1 MSPPASDTYSVT
13 EALAH
18 GGGAVMYRGVRNADG
33 LPVLLKVLEGPDR
46 TQSLKQLEHEYEIG
60 TLFESSAIVRPL
72 ALQMSDGTPA
82 LVTEDFGGTSLE
94 QRLGAPMHVEQFLGL
109 ATRITAAVA
118 EIQRKDVVHRD
129 LRPANVL
136 VGSQGEVKITNLAL
150 ASRLPRGRSLL
161 QSLSGIE
168 HALPYLS
175 PEQTGRMNRSV
186 DGRADLYA
194 LGVTF
199 YQMLTG
205 QFPFQATD
213 PLEWVHCH
221 VARTPRPLRAI
232 VPQIPAVLSDIVLK
246 LLAKLPED
254 RYQTARGLEHDLE
267 RCLDAWRAHGDLD
280 PFPLGEHD
288 VSDRF
293 EISEK
298 LYGRQEE
305 ISALVSSFERVCRVG
320 RPELVAVSGY
330 SGIGKSSL
338 VRELHRPI
346 ARARG
351 LFVAG
356 KFDQYSPDVPYS
368 AFAQAFAEL
377 VDEILTQSEDQ
388 LARRGAELTC
398 ALGTNG
404 QLIIDIIP
412 RLELIIGPQPSTL
425 PLAPLETQ
433 NRFQR
438 VFRDFVGFFARKEHP
453 LALFLDD
460 LQWIDS
466 GSLRLLEDLIAH
478 LPPEGGH
485 LLVLGAYRE
494 NEVGPS
500 HPLTVALDRM
510 RKTGGAVHEIVLRP
524 LGVEHLRQLV
534 ADTLHCS
541 AKDALPLAS
550 VVHQKTG
557 GNPFFSIQFLTTL
570 YQEGLLEFDRASSEW
585 RANIAAIRAKG
596 YTDNVLD
603 LMLRKWSRLSAPT
616 REVLILAACIGT
628 RASLHTLATISEQ
641 TEEETARQLAEAVSE
656 GFVTQA
662 GDRYAFVHD
671 RIQQAVH
678 AFGAARDLRAVH
690 LEIGRL
696 LLRSIEPRTLEE
708 HIFDIVTQLN
718 RGIELMTD
726 AAEKNELARLDLIA
740 GRKAKA
746 FIAYGPARDFLAT
759 AQALLPEDAWE
770 SQYDLAFEIV
780 TEHAE
785 CEYLCGRFEQAE
797 ALFDSL
803 LTRARDTIDKAACYE
818 RRIKLCQ
825 VEGKFDEAVEL
836 GVLALRLF
844 GIQMPG
850 DLGAIAEAMFV
861 EAQQVRIR
869 LADRR
874 IADLANVPEATDD
887 SGRALIGLLAN
898 LATAAYITGRPLLPV
913 AVIKLVNFSLE
924 YGPTPESC
932 IGYSGYGILLATL
945 FDDPRAG
952 DEFSKMSIDLSEK
965 LGDVRRRG
973 TVLAIHGSLLNH
985 WVHPFAT
992 SFPFLE
998 EGLSACIAAG
1008 DLLFAGFIAAVYPW
1022 QALERGDSIHDIF
1035 VLSEKYGAFARE
1047 SHNDPVHLVCR
1058 VEQQFAACLMGRT
1071 RNRTSFDD
1079 DSFDEERS
1087 RATLEG
1093 ARFGNGVICYHMLKT
1108 IAAYLAGDD
1117 ELALHHAS
1125 ETKTLLQVPTG
1136 FSVEAT
1142 VHYFDALLLA
1152 RIHPTK
1158 DEKGRSANLAALAD
1172 HERKLAFW
1180 ASMCP
1185 ENFLTKHALVSAEIA
1200 RIAGDELRA
1209 ERLYEDAIR
1218 AARAN
1223 GFVHWQAIANELAA
1237 RFHRVRGF
1245 ETIANAYVRDA
1256 VDCYTRWGADAKVR
1270 DIETE
1275 TGLGELGLRAM
1286 SSERGT
1292 GTFAVRTEHLDLLSV
1307 IKASQT
1313 ISSEIMEE
1321 QLLRTLLNVVLEEGG
1336 AQRALL
1342 LFPHDA
1348 SFTIAGEASV
1358 SPESSSNEHAQELES
1373 RVPLSVIK
1381 YAQRTKEPIVLDG
1394 TQIARR
1400 FARDPHFVRIRPQS
1414 ALCLPIRRQ
1423 SEVIALLYLENEL
1436 VPGAFTPERLLVLDV
1451 LASQAAI
1458 SLQNALLLEREHTH
1472 RVEAEVAG
1480 ERALLLGEATS
1491 VMSSSFDYEGVFPA
1505 LARLCVRS
1513 FADWAVLELVEN
1525 GESVRL
1531 ASAHRER
1538 AKEALLHELSERYP
1552 TRLPGTSS
1560 ERGGVLGDG
1569 GPNHLPIITDEQICM
1584 SSVNERHAALL
1595 RELGTRSAIIVPLVA
1610 RDERLGTLTLVAASP
1625 NRFTSPDVDVAA
1637 ELGRRAALA
1646 VDNARLLRE
1655 TEHALHVREEFLSV
1669 ASHEL
1674 RTPLTPLRLVAECLT
1689 RSTTVGTVP
1698 SLQTLNG
1705 LSRTSMRAVRRLER
1719 LSRELLE
1726 ATVLERG
1733 ELLLERDAVDLVA
1746 VVRDAVRCLEFELR
1760 STGCDIYVT
1769 GAESVIGVWDRARL
1783 EEVVTS
1789 LLLNAI
1795 KFGAGRPVEIR
1806 VSELDDIAE
1815 LTVEDHGIGSEES
1828 RLAQVFGRFERA
1840 VSARHYGGLGLGL
1853 YIANR
1858 IVRAHGGTIHV
1869 DSKPGVGSKFTIE
1882 LPCGRAEA
1890 AARIT

>member
-1 MSPPASDTYSVT
+1 MDTYSIT
-13 EALAH
+13 EALSHA
-18 GGGAVMYRGVRNADG
+18 GGAVLYRGVRSADG
-33 LPVLLKVLEGPDR
+33 LPVLLKVLEGQDP

-60 TLFESSAIVRPL
+60 TLFDSSAILRPL
-72 ALQMSDGTPA
+72 ALQIQDGMPA
-82 LVTEDFGGTSLE
+82 LVSEDFGGTPLAE
-94 QRLGAPMHVEQFLGL
+94 LLGAPMQIEQFLDL

-129 LRPANVL
+129 LRPANIL
-136 VGSQGEVKITNLAL
+136 VVPQGGVKITNLAL
-150 ASRLPRGRSLL
+150 AARLPRGRSLL
-161 QSLSGIE
+161 QSLSRIE
-168 HALPYLS
+168 PALPYLS

-205 QFPFQATD
+205 RLPFQAKD

-232 VPQIPAVLSDIVLK
+232 VPQVPAVLSDIVLK

-254 RYQTARGLEHDLE
+254 RYQTARGLEQDLE
-267 RCLDAWRAHGDLD
+267 KCLDAWRAHGELE

-298 LYGRQEE
+298 LYGRQEQ
-305 ISALVSSFERVCRVG
+305 ITALASSFERVCRVG
-320 RPELVAVSGY
+320 RPELVLVSGY

-351 LFVAG
+351 LFVSG
-356 KFDQYSPDVPYS
+356 KFDQYCRDVPYS
-368 AFAQAFAEL
+368 AFAHAFAEL
-377 VDEILTQSEDQ
+377 VDEILTRSEDQ
-388 LARRGAELTC
+388 LARCRTELTR
-398 ALGTNG
+398 ALGMNG
-404 QLIIDIIP
+404 QLIIDVIP
-412 RLELIIGPQPSTL
+412 RLELIIGPQPPTV

-433 NRFQR
+433 NRFQL
-438 VFRDFVGFFARKEHP
+438 VFREFVGLFARKEHP

-460 LQWIDS
+460 LHWIDS

-478 LPPEGGH
+478 LPAEGGY

-494 NEVGPS
+494 HEVGPS
-500 HPLTVALDRM
+500 HPLKGALDCM
-510 RKTGGAVHEIVLRP
+510 RKTGAAVTEIVLQP
-524 LGVEHLRQLV
+524 LGVEHVRQLV

-550 VVHQKTG
+550 IVHKKTG

-585 RANIAAIRAKG
+585 RANIAEIRAKG

-603 LMLRKWSRLSAPT
+603 LMPRKLSRLSAPT

-656 GFVTQA
+656 GLVTQA

-671 RIQQAVH
+671 RVQQAVH
-678 AFGAARDLRAVH
+678 ACGATRDLRAVH
-690 LEIGRL
+690 LEVGRL
-696 LLRSIEPRTLEE
+696 LLGSIDPRALEE

-718 RGIELMTD
+718 RGIELITD
-726 AAEKNELARLDLIA
+726 EAERNELARLDLIA
-740 GRKAKA
+740 GRKAKQS
-746 FIAYGPARDFLAT
+746 IAYAPARDLLAT
-759 AQALLPEDAWE
+759 AQALLPEDAWDA
-770 SQYDLAFEIV
+770 QYDLAFAIV
-780 TEHAE
+780 TEHAD

-797 ALFDSL
+797 ALFDDL

-818 RRIKLCQ
+818 HRIKVCQ

-844 GIQMPG
+844 GIQMPD
-850 DLGAIAEAMFV
+850 DLGAIAEAIFV
-861 EAQQVRIR
+861 EAEQVRIR

-874 IADLANVPEATDD
+874 IADLATVPEATDK
-887 SGRALIGLLAN
+887 SARAIIGLLAN

-913 AVIKLVNFSLE
+913 AVIRLVNYSLE
-924 YGPTPESC
+924 CGPTPESC
-932 IGYSGYGILLATL
+932 VGYSGYGILLATL

-952 DEFSKMSIDLSEK
+952 DEFSRMSIDLSEK

-973 TVLAIHGSLLNH
+973 TVLAIHGSLINH

-998 EGLSACIAAG
+998 EGSSACIAAG

-1022 QALERGDSIHDIF
+1022 QALERGDSIPDIF
-1035 VLSEKYGAFARE
+1035 ALSEKYGAFARE
-1047 SHNDPVHLVCR
+1047 SHNDPVQLVCR
-1058 VEQQFAACLMGRT
+1058 VEKQFAACLMGRT

-1087 RATLEG
+1087 RATLER
-1093 ARFGNGVICYHMLKT
+1093 ARFGNGVIGYHMLKV

-1117 ELALHHAS
+1117 ALALHHAG
-1125 ETKTLLQVPTG
+1125 ETRKLLQVPTG

-1142 VHYFDALLLA
+1142 LHYFEALLLA

-1158 DEKGRSANLAALAD
+1158 DEKGGEANLEALAD
-1172 HERKLAFW
+1172 HERKLASW
-1180 ASMCP
+1180 ASKCP

-1200 RIAGDELRA
+1200 RIAGDELKA
-1209 ERLYEDAIR
+1209 ERHYEDAIR

-1237 RFHRVRGF
+1237 RFHRARGF
-1245 ETIANAYVRDA
+1245 DTISNAYFRDA
-1256 VDCYTRWGADAKVR
+1256 LDCYARWGAEAKVR
-1270 DIETE
+1270 DLETE
-1275 TGLGELGLRAM
+1275 TGLAEPGLRAM
-1286 SSERGT
+1286 SSET
-1292 GTFAVRTEHLDLLSV
+1292 GMDTFAGRTEHLDLLSV

-1313 ISSEIMEE
+1313 ISSEIVEE
-1321 QLLRTLLNVVLEEGG
+1321 QLLRTLLKVVLEAGG

-1342 LFPHDA
+1342 LLPRDA
-1348 SFTIAGEASV
+1348 SFRVAGEASV
-1358 SPESSSNEHAQELES
+1358 EPEISSTEDAPELES

-1381 YAQRTKEPIVLDG
+1381 YAQRTKEPLVLDG
-1394 TQIARR
+1394 TKIARR
-1400 FARDPHFVRIRPQS
+1400 FARDPHFVRVRPES

-1423 SEVIALLYLENEL
+1423 SEVVALLYLENEL
-1436 VPGAFTPERLLVLDV
+1436 VPGAFTPDRLLVLDV
-1451 LASQAAI
+1451 LAAQAAI
-1458 SLQNALLLEREHTH
+1458 SLQNALLLEREHTY
-1472 RVEAEVAG
+1472 RIAADVAR

-1513 FADWAVLELVEN
+1513 FADWAVLDLVEN
-1525 GESVRL
+1525 GESVRV
-1531 ASAHRER
+1531 ASAHRDR

-1560 ERGGVLGDG
+1560 EPGSVPGDSR
-1569 GPNHLPIITDEQICM
+1569 PIHLPIITDEQIFM
-1584 SSVNERHAALL
+1584 SSADERHAALL
-1595 RELGTRSAIIVPLVA
+1595 RELGTHSAISVPLVA
-1610 RDERLGTLTLVAASP
+1610 RDERLGTLTLVAVSP
-1625 NRFTSPDVDVAA
+1625 NRFASPDVEVAA

-1646 VDNARLLRE
+1646 VDNARLLRK
-1655 TEHALHVREEFLSV
+1655 TEQALRVREEFLSL

-1674 RTPLTPLRLVAECLT
+1674 RTPLTSLRLTAELLA
-1689 RSTTVGTVP
+1689 RATTTGTVP
-1698 SLQTLNG
+1698 SLDALKR
-1705 LSRTSMRAVRRLER
+1705 LSGTSKRAVLRLER

-1733 ELLLERDAVDLVA
+1733 ELVLDCDELDLVA
-1746 VVRDAVRCLEFELR
+1746 LVRDVVRRNELELH
-1760 STGCDIYVT
+1760 STRCDILVT
-1769 GAESVIGVWDRARL
+1769 GADGVMGVWDRARL

-1795 KFGAGRPVEIR
+1795 KFGGGRPVELR
-1806 VSELDDIAE
+1806 VSGRNDIAQ
-1815 LTVEDHGIGSEES
+1815 LTVEDHGIGIEDA
-1828 RLAQVFGRFERA
+1828 RLAHVFGRFERG
-1840 VSARHYGGLGLGL
+1840 VSSLHYGGFGLGL

-1858 IVRAHGGTIHV
+1858 IVRAHGGSIHV
-1869 DSKPGVGSKFTIE
+1869 ESKPGVGSKFTIE
-1882 LPCGRAEA
+1882 LPCRRAA
-1890 AARIT
+1890 LRC